1 MSSWACE
8 EIREATGGRWLI
20 EPDVLAIDFGGV
32 AIDTRA
38 IEKDQVFFAFVG
50 EQVDGH
56 AYLEQA
62 KQCGASMCVVSD
74 ADKVPDGFE
83 IPALVVEDMLGAIT
97 GLANAWRAKF
107 RARVIGVTGSNGKT
121 TTCRL
126 LHSVCAQSGLSVVS
140 QKSFNNQLG
149 VPITILNTPMDA
161 EYLVA
166 ELGTS
171 SPGEIEARTALLQP
185 EIAVITSIGRAHLE
199 ELGDQAGVAME
210 KSAIVRGLASGG
222 YAVIPGG
229 VVELDAVLAGVEG
242 SRRIERLVSD
252 DLQITEQIEGST
264 KFVFDGEFFEVPM
277 LGEHNA
283 RNSAM
288 AILVGRELG
297 IDDAMIR
304 DGLRTAQ
311 GAAMRFE
318 RIELPTAGE
327 PIVVYN
333 DAYNANPDS
342 MRAAIGTFA
351 GLSEGKRSVVV
362 LGDML
367 ELGNESAEEHRAM
380 LEELLAKYDQFDQVV
395 LVGHAFAQAS
405 EGLGTGGR
413 FSVFP
418 EHDQCTMQRIADGI
432 GEGDRVLLKGSRGIK
447 LERIVELLAQRFSA
461 SRTPSVHT
469 QSEANPHA

>member
-8 EIREATGGRWLI
+8 AIRAATGGRWLI
-20 EPDVLAIDFGGV
+20 EPDCSSVEFSGV

-38 IEKDQVFFAFVG
+38 IETGQLFFAFVG

-62 KQCGASMCVVSD
+62 KQGGASMCVVSD
-74 ADKVPDGFE
+74 ADKVPDGFGL
-83 IPALVVEDMLGAIT
+83 PVLVVEDMLGAIT
-97 GLANAWRAKF
+97 GLAQAWRAKLK
-107 RARVIGVTGSNGKT
+107 AQVIGVTGSNGKT

-126 LHSVCAQSGLSVVS
+126 LHSVCAQDGMSVVS

-199 ELGDQAGVAME
+199 ELGNQAGVARE
-210 KSAIVRGLASGG
+210 KSAIVLGLASGG
-222 YAVIPGG
+222 SAVIPGG
-229 VVELDAVLAGVEG
+229 IDALDAVLASVKG
-242 SRRIERLVSD
+242 SRRIERLGPDRVR
-252 DLQITEQIEGST
+252 IEAQRDGVT
-264 KFVFDGEFFEVPM
+264 RFAFDGQPFEVPM

-297 IDDAMIR
+297 IEDAKIR
-304 DGLRTAQ
+304 DGLRSAE

-318 RIELPTAGE
+318 RIDISIAGK

-342 MRAAIGTFA
+342 IRAAIGTFA
-351 GLSEGKRSVVV
+351 GIIEGKRSVLV

-367 ELGNESAEEHRAM
+367 ELGNESEAEHGA
-380 LEELLAKYDQFDQVV
+380 LVEELLAGHGMFDQVV
-395 LVGHAFAQAS
+395 LVGSALAEACKR
-405 EGLGTGGR
+405 LGAGGR
-413 FSVFP
+413 FSVIP
-418 EHDQCTMQRIADGI
+418 EHDQCTMRRIADGI
-432 GEGDRVLLKGSRGIK
+432 GEGDRVLLKGSRGMR
-447 LERIVELLAQRFSA
+447 LERIVELLAQRISSTEA
-461 SRTPSVHT
+461 